1 VIRADRFLAC
11 AMFILCGA
19 LLYAT
24 PRLEDLEL
32 VDPLGHRAFP
42 YIVAVGA
49 FLSGALLLVENYLT
63 QRNAGTV
70 EAPSNETES
79 RPIAALGVLGW
90 MLLWYLL
97 LDHIG
102 FIISIA
108 AFLFGLT
115 SFFNR
120 GKVAVNAI
128 VSVCFSVAFYF
139 LFTELIGAPLAPGFL
154 GF

>member
-1 VIRADRFLAC
+1 MLKADRLLAV
-11 AMFILCGA
+11 AMFVLCGA

-49 FLSGALLLVENYLT
+49 FLSGALLLLENYFT
-63 QRNAGTV
+63 QRNSSMAET
-70 EAPSNETES
+70 PSNETES
-79 RPIAALGVLGW
+79 RPLAALGVLGW

-97 LDHIG
+97 LDNVG
-102 FIISIA
+102 FVISIA

-139 LFTELIGAPLAPGFL
+139 LFTELIGAPLARGFL

>member
-1 VIRADRFLAC
+1 MMRADRLLAF
-11 AMFILCGA
+11 AMFLLCGA

-49 FLSGALLLVENYLT
+49 FLSGALLLLENYFT
-63 QRNAGTV
+63 RRNASAV
-70 EAPSNETES
+70 EVPSNETES
-79 RPIAALGVLGW
+79 HPVAALGVLGW

-97 LDHIG
+97 LDHVG
-102 FIISIA
+102 FVISIA

-128 VSVCFSVAFYF
+128 VSVCFSVSFYF
-139 LFTELIGAPLAPGFL
+139 LFTELIGAPLARGFL

>member
-1 VIRADRFLAC
+1 MIKTDHILAL
-11 AMFILCGA
+11 AMFALCGA

-42 YIVAVGA
+42 YIVAVAA
-49 FLSGALLLVENYLT
+49 FLSGALLLIENYWKSKK
-63 QRNAGTV
+63 GV
-70 EAPSNETES
+70 ELEES
-79 RPIAALGVLGW
+79 GDQTKSHPIAALGVLGW

-97 LDHIG
+97 LDHVG
-102 FIISIA
+102 FVISIA

-120 GKVAVNAI
+120 GKTVVNAI
-128 VSVCFSVAFYF
+128 VSISFSVSFYF
-139 LFTELIGAPLAPGFL
+139 IFTELIGAPLARGFL